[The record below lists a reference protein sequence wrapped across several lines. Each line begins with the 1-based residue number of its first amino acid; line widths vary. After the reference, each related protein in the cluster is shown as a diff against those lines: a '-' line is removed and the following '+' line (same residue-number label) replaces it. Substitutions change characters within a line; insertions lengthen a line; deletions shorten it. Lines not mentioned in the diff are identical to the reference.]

1 MIMRHAYRI
10 HETISP
16 PPQNKRKPNKTTPTC
31 NADKDIKQNRRFWR
45 LKTLLNFPNALSDIT
60 IMAYF

>member
-1 MIMRHAYRI
+1 MHDYAACLPD
-10 HETISP
+10 SWDNLP
-16 PPQNKRKPNKTTPTC
+16 PPKKNPNKTTPTC

-45 LKTLLNFPNALSDIT
+45 LKTLFNFPNVLSDIT